1 MLIRH
6 LYTEISGYVNIKV
19 EGFFVERF
27 INMCLAQDIFLWN
40 IKYENNAL
48 VKLKIFF
55 FFYNDIKEMVVLL
68 SFLFLLYFLFSLLFF
83 LSF

>member
-48 VKLKIFF
+48 VKLKISVADFRK
-55 FFYNDIKEMVVLL
+55 IKKIIRINPCKTW
-68 SFLFLLYFLFSLLFF
+68 
-83 LSF
+83 